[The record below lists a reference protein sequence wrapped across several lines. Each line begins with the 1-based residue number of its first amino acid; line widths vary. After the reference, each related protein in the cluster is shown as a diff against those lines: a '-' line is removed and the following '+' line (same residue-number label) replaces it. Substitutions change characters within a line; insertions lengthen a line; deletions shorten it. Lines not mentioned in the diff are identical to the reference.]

1 MNINEPNQSN
11 TPVCDLRYLTE
22 MMGSKNHLIRGIM
35 DAFLEQVPDELSRLN
50 TAVIAI
56 NYPIIKNLAHTMK
69 SSVSIMGITLLTPIL
84 KEMEELGTSANS
96 IERINELNLQLN
108 LICTQAI
115 NEIETKKNNYNEA

>member
-22 MMGSKNHLIRGIM
+22 MMGSKNNLIRGIM

-50 TAVIAI
+50 SAVIAI

-84 KEMEELGTSANS
+84 KEMEDLGTNANN

-115 NEIETKKNNYNEA
+115 NEIESKKNNYNEA